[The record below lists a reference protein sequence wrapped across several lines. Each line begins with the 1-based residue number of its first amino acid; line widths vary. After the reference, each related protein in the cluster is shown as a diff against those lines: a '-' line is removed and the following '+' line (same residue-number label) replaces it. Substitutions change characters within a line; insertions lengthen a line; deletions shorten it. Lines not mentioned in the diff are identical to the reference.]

1 MPHLQVLHISGV
13 PSLTYEAVL
22 NFIKSTNQLKFLNV
36 YYLRTKR
43 DEYQILT
50 QVAKDQGLELV
61 LREPRQNNSKELTD
75 ENDQTES
82 TTDEGFDEDSANE
95 DALII

>member
-1 MPHLQVLHISGV
+1 M
-13 PSLTYEAVL
+13 L

-36 YYLRTKR
+36 YYLRTKP